1 MLSSSLRGEGRS
13 RAPLRLLT
21 KSKVRTGVSKGNH
34 IHSGNLWTLGIPKM
48 YKGTLGYEGQISL

>member
-21 KSKVRTGVSKGNH
+21 KSKVRTGVSKGN
-34 IHSGNLWTLGIPKM
+34 IVVIPGIPKM